1 MTQIDNSTSNKS
13 VEVLRRFNI
22 SLLRSINLLRWVGYG
37 FLVLSLFDLIDILYP
52 PDFMNPAWELQTMG
66 QLVER
71 LAVPLL
77 AFVLIF
83 FGERNSRDRWEVPFL
98 SFLSWFSLLYGVLF
112 LLLIPLGLFNTL
124 RIDRQ
129 ANQQLSTQVNQAQT
143 QVQQVKEQL
152 QTVNSPTEM
161 EELLSRI
168 NPRGGTPEID
178 SIQQLEEIKD
188 RLSTVVENGDKQIK
202 TRAKEARSTQRKNLL
217 KRSIKWNLG
226 ALIGGTLFISI
237 WKGTAWARQKG

>member
-1 MTQIDNSTSNKS
+1 MTQVDSSSSHQS

-22 SLLRSINLLRWVGYG
+22 SLLRSINLVRWVGYG

-52 PDFMNPAWELQTMG
+52 PDFMNPSWELQTMG

-71 LAVPLL
+71 VAVPLL

-83 FGERNSRDRWEVPFL
+83 FGERNSRDRWEIPVL
-98 SFLSWFSLLYGVLF
+98 NFLSWFALVYGIIF

-129 ANQQLSTQVNQAQT
+129 ANQQLSTQVNQVKTQIQ
-143 QVQQVKEQL
+143 QVQDQL
-152 QTVNSPTEM
+152 KTVNNPAEM
-161 EELLSRI
+161 EDLLSRI
-168 NPRGGTPEID
+168 NPQAGTPEIE
-178 SIQQLEEIKD
+178 SFQQFEDIKT
-188 RLSTVVENGDKQIK
+188 RLSTVVANSDQQIT
-202 TRAKEARSTQRKNLL
+202 TRAKEARSTQRQNLL

-226 ALIGGTLFISI
+226 ALITSALFITI
-237 WKGTAWARQKG
+237 WKGTVWARQKW

>member
-1 MTQIDNSTSNKS
+1 MTQVDSSTSNKS

-22 SLLRSINLLRWVGYG
+22 SLLRSINLIRWVGYG
-37 FLVLSLFDLIDILYP
+37 FLVLSLFDLVDILYP
-52 PDFMNPAWELQTMG
+52 PDIMNPAWELQTMG

-83 FGERNSRDRWEVPFL
+83 FGERNSRDRWEIPFL
-98 SFLSWFSLLYGVLF
+98 SFLSWLSLLYGIVL

-129 ANQQLSTQVNQAQT
+129 ANQQLSTQVNQVKT
-143 QVQQVKEQL
+143 QVQQVRDQL
-152 QTVNSPTEM
+152 QTVNSPTEL
-161 EELLSRI
+161 EALLSQI
-168 NPRGGTPEID
+168 NPRGGTPEIE
-178 SIQQLEEIKD
+178 SIQQFEEIKD
-188 RLSTVVENGDKQIK
+188 RLSTVVENGEEQVT
-202 TRAKEARSTQRKNLL
+202 TRAKEARTNQRQNLL

-226 ALIGGTLFISI
+226 ALIGGALFISI
-237 WKGTAWARQKG
+237 WKGTVWARKKG